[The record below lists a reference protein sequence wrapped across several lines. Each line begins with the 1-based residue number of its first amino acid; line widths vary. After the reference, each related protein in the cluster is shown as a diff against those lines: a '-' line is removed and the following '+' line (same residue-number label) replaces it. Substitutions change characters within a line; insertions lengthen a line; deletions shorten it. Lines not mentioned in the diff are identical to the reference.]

1 MNQTQKIAGSVAGT
15 LAGLAGLA
23 YYWLLR
29 RPLPQTQG
37 DLSLP
42 GLTGPV
48 EIFRDRWGVPHIY
61 ARTTR
66 DAVFAQGFVHAQDR
80 LWQMDFQ
87 RRVAYGRLSEVLGE
101 QTLPVDRWLRV
112 LGLGRSAQAHTALY
126 DDEIQEL
133 MAAYGAGVNARM
145 AQGRWPLEFQLLNYT
160 PEPWQPADAIAWF
173 KVINFSLSVN
183 WEMEL
188 MRAQLIQRLGAALAA
203 ELEPVDERWPRI
215 IPAEVDWSKIGV
227 SALDSADSFRHWL
240 GPTGQ
245 QGVGSNNWAVAG
257 SRTAS
262 GLPLLANDMH
272 IVLHTPALFY
282 ENHLVA
288 ADLSATGISLA
299 GVPGIVAG
307 HNERVAWGFTNGFAD
322 VQDLF
327 VEHLRETADGGV
339 EVEFRGE
346 WRAAEVR
353 LERIKVRGRTE
364 PEIERVIV
372 TQHGPI
378 INALVPHEMEEPLAL
393 RWSSYEPSHVA
404 RGSFQMLRA
413 RTAQEFHAAMEDFS
427 ELVLN
432 AVYADVDGNIG
443 YTLAGRVPVRAQG
456 DGSVPVPGWTGEYEW
471 LGWIPFAHRP
481 HWLNPARGYIATANN
496 RVVGPEYPY
505 HLSVD
510 FLIGDRALRIG
521 ELIEAGS
528 NLTAADIQRMHY
540 DVLSPTAR
548 AIRPYLAA
556 IISHDPEL
564 QAAARLLAEWDGTLS
579 AESPAAALYEA
590 CVRHLLY
597 SLLHPKL
604 GPFCERVMGKGPM
617 PQFVEFS
624 FFGQHALVWLQN
636 KLADPHY
643 HWFDLGQGQTR
654 DDVLRLALRAA
665 VDQLKARQGPV
676 IRRWTWGAQHQVVAA
691 HVFGE
696 VKVLDRW
703 LSHGPYPVGG
713 DETTVGAAWGN
724 PHSAERHVSVSAPF
738 RFVADLSNLNR
749 CWGVLLPGNS
759 GLRGSPHYSDQVQAW
774 LEGVYHPMLFAREDV
789 EAGAVNCLRLLPAA
803 HAPSGRV
810 PAPPKPA

>member
-1 MNQTQKIAGSVAGT
+1 MKQTHKVVGSLAGAVG
-15 LAGLAGLA
+15 GLAGLG

-29 RPLPQTQG
+29 RPLPRTQG
-37 DLSLP
+37 QMTLS
-42 GLTGPV
+42 GLTASV
-48 EIFRDRWGVPHIY
+48 EIIRDRWGVPHIY

-101 QTLPVDRWLRV
+101 QTLAVDRWLRI
-112 LGLGRSAQAHTALY
+112 LGLGRSAQADSAQY
-126 DDEIQEL
+126 DAEIQEL
-133 MAAYGAGVNARM
+133 MAAYAAGVNARI
-145 AQGRWPLEFQLLNYT
+145 AQGRLPLEFQLLNYT
-160 PEPWQPADAIAWF
+160 PEPWHPADAIAWF

-188 MRAQLIQRLGAALAA
+188 LRAGLIQRLGQALAA
-203 ELEPVDERWPRI
+203 ELEPVDDRWPRI
-215 IPAEVDWSKIGV
+215 IPSEVDWSRIGV
-227 SALDSADSFRHWL
+227 SALDSADTFRRWL

-245 QGVGSNNWAVAG
+245 QGAGSNNWAVAG
-257 SRTAS
+257 TRTAS

-272 IVLHTPALFY
+272 IVLNTPALFY

-288 ADLSATGISLA
+288 DDLAATGISLA

-307 HNERVAWGFTNGFAD
+307 HNGRVAWGFTNGFAD

-327 VEHLRETADGGV
+327 IEHLRDTADGGV
-339 EVEFRGE
+339 EYEFRDA
-346 WRAAEVR
+346 WRPAEVR
-353 LERIKVRGRTE
+353 IERIVVRGRAQPVE
-364 PEIERVIV
+364 ERVIV
-372 TQHGPI
+372 THHGPI
-378 INALVPHEMEEPLAL
+378 INALAPEEMEEPLAL
-393 RWSSYEPSHVA
+393 CWSSYSPSQVA
-404 RGSFQMLRA
+404 RGSFEMLRA
-413 RTAQEFHAAMEDFS
+413 RNASEFHAAMEDFS

-432 AVYADVDGNIG
+432 AVYADIDGRIG
-443 YTLAGRVPVRAQG
+443 YTLAGRVPVRARG
-456 DGSVPVPGWTGEYEW
+456 DGSVPVPGWTGEYDW
-471 LGWIPFAHRP
+471 VGWIPFEHRP
-481 HWLNPARGYIATANN
+481 HWFDPARGYIATANN

-510 FLIGDRALRIG
+510 YLMGDRAMRIG
-521 ELIEAGS
+521 ELIEAQPG
-528 NLTAADIQRMHY
+528 LTAADMQRMHY

-556 IISHDPEL
+556 LTSDDPEV
-564 QAAARLLAEWDGTLS
+564 AAAVHLLAEWDGTL
-579 AESPAAALYEA
+579 AHDSPAAALYENSLR
-590 CVRHLLY
+590 C
-597 SLLHPKL
+597 LLHTLLHAKL
-604 GPFCERVMGKGPM
+604 GPFCERVMGKGPL

-624 FFGQHALVWLQN
+624 FFGQHVLVWLQN

-643 HWFDLGQGQTR
+643 HWFDLGQGETR

-665 VDQLKARQGPV
+665 LDQLKAAYGPDMQ
-676 IRRWTWGAQHQVVAA
+676 RWSWGAQHQVVAA

-696 VKVLDRW
+696 IKPLDR
-703 LSHGPYPVGG
+703 LLGHGPYPVGG

-759 GLRGSPHYSDQVQAW
+759 GLRGSPHYSDQVQDW
-774 LEGVYHPMLFAREDV
+774 LNGVYHPMLFARADV
-789 EAGAVNCLRLLPAA
+789 EAGATTRLQLTPLGL
-803 HAPSGRV
+803 APDSI
-810 PAPPKPA
+810 PPQTK